1 MLLESTFTPYYIA
14 TTIPIDCI
22 LPPKEKQRVYN
33 NFSSKYL
40 ENILPIHYTNSIEEL
55 VNKMNEERGKR
66 AKLMPTLQSDQEIVA
81 VIIEKI
87 GAAPTELTYDDD
99 NRLIK
104 LGLSGLALT
113 QLPPELWQL
122 INLQELYLENNQL
135 IQLPPEIGKL
145 TRLKILVIHH
155 NQLSQLP
162 PELWLL
168 SNLHELYLN
177 NNQLRQLPPEM
188 GQLSNLLELHLEDN
202 HLSQLSPEM
211 GQLSNLRKLDLIN
224 NQLDEIPP
232 EIG

>member
-40 ENILPIHYTNSIEEL
+40 ENIFPIHYTNSIEEL
-55 VNKMNEERGKR
+55 VNKMNEEHGKR
-66 AKLMPTLQSDQEIVA
+66 AKLMQNLQSDQEIVA
-81 VIIEKI
+81 VITEKI
-87 GAAPTELTYDDD
+87 GAAPAELTYNDD

-122 INLQELYLENNQL
+122 INLHELYLDNNQL
-135 IQLPPEIGKL
+135 SQLPPEIGQL
-145 TRLKILVIHH
+145 TNLQTLVIHH

-162 PELWLL
+162 LELGQLTNLQRLDLDNNQL
-168 SNLHELYLN
+168 SQLPAEIGQLTTLHTLYLN
-177 NNQLRQLPPEM
+177 NNQLSQLPPELWQLCHLKELYLDEN
-188 GQLSNLLELHLEDN
+188 QLS
-202 HLSQLSPEM
+202 
-211 GQLSNLRKLDLIN
+211 
-224 NQLDEIPP
+224 
-232 EIG
+232 

>member
-122 INLQELYLENNQL
+122 TNLQELYLDN
-135 IQLPPEIGKL
+135 
-145 TRLKILVIHH
+145 

-162 PELWLL
+162 PEIGQLTNLQMLRLDQNQLNQLPLEIGQLINLQELSLFQNQLSQLPRELWRL
-168 SNLHELYLN
+168 SNL
-177 NNQLRQLPPEM
+177 QKLR
-188 GQLSNLLELHLEDN
+188 
-202 HLSQLSPEM
+202 
-211 GQLSNLRKLDLIN
+211 
-224 NQLDEIPP
+224 
-232 EIG
+232 

>member
-33 NFSSKYL
+33 NFSSRYL

-66 AKLMPTLQSDQEIVA
+66 AKLMPTLHSDQEIVA

-113 QLPPELWQL
+113 QLPPELWQFTS
-122 INLQELYLENNQL
+122 LQELYLDN
-135 IQLPPEIGKL
+135 
-145 TRLKILVIHH
+145 

-162 PELWLL
+162 PEIGQLTNLQMLWLDENKL
-168 SNLHELYLN
+168 SQLPSELWQLINFQELSLN
-177 NNQLRQLPPEM
+177 KNQLSQLPPEI
-188 GQLSNLLELHLEDN
+188 GQITNLQNLRLDEN
-202 HLSQLSPEM
+202 KLSQL
-211 GQLSNLRKLDLIN
+211 
-224 NQLDEIPP
+224 
-232 EIG
+232 

>member
-33 NFSSKYL
+33 NFSSRYL

-66 AKLMPTLQSDQEIVA
+66 AKLMPTLHSDQEIVA

-113 QLPPELWQL
+113 QLPPELWQFTS
-122 INLQELYLENNQL
+122 LQELYLDN
-135 IQLPPEIGKL
+135 
-145 TRLKILVIHH
+145 

-162 PELWLL
+162 PEIGQLTNLQMLWLDENKLSKLPPEIGQMTSLQKLYLNNIQLSQLPNELWLL
-168 SNLHELYLN
+168 SNLQQLSLSY
-177 NNQLRQLPPEM
+177 NQLSQLPPEI
-188 GQLSNLLELHLEDN
+188 GQLTNL
-202 HLSQLSPEM
+202 QV
-211 GQLSNLRKLDLIN
+211 
-224 NQLDEIPP
+224 
-232 EIG
+232 